1 MYTLTT
7 LIVIAIVTFGAGLI
21 LGMLINSK
29 RNASKQSQQQLEAH
43 LSELQQQQETYQSE
57 VTSHFT
63 QTAELL
69 DQLTNSYR
77 DVHNHLAKGAEILAS
92 SSAGDAL
99 KALPDDDQNNQENAP
114 VAEQLN
120 PPLDYAPKTQ
130 NEEGMLSESFGL
142 KDPKQKDPATEE
154 PLTTTPS

>member
-1 MYTLTT
+1 MHTLNT
-7 LIVIAIVTFGAGLI
+7 LIVIAIATFGAGLI

-29 RNASKQSQQQLEAH
+29 RNASRKSQQELELH
-43 LSELQQQQETYQSE
+43 LSEMKQQQESYQNE

-69 DQLTNSYR
+69 DQLTTSYR
-77 DVHNHLAKGAEILAS
+77 DVHNHLAKGAQILAS
-92 SSAGDAL
+92 GSAGEVL
-99 KALPDDDQNNQENAP
+99 QVLPEDEKSSNAETL

-120 PPLDYAPKTQ
+120 PPLDYAPKNQ

-142 KDPKQKDPATEE
+142 KKAKQQAPAVEE
-154 PLTTTPS
+154 PSL